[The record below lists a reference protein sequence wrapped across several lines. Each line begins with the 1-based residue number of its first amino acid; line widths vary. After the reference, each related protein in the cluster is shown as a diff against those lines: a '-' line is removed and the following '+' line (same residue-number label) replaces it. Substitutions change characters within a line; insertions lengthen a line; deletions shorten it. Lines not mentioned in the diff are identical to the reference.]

1 MPLREDEEFRL
12 STDDTMRRLR
22 GIAQSPGE
30 LKWRLEL
37 VATLERMRVTN
48 QVQTRGMIQVLK
60 RMRRD
65 MSHLTPTKLAQMI
78 NAQVEEKLKPRD
90 KETRRLWK
98 AAIWLLEK
106 FATIAIGVVCTLI
119 GLKAIH

>member
-1 MPLREDEEFRL
+1 
-12 STDDTMRRLR
+12 MRRLR
-22 GIAQSPGE
+22 QIAQAPGE

-37 VATLERMRVTN
+37 VATLERMRVTY
-48 QVQTRGMIQVLK
+48 QVQTRGIIQVLK

-65 MSHLTPTKLAQMI
+65 MSHLAPVKLALLI

-90 KETRRLWK
+90 KDVGRLWK
-98 AAIWLLEK
+98 AAVWLLEK

-119 GLKAIH
+119 GLKAMH

>member
-1 MPLREDEEFRL
+1 MPLRDDEEFRL

-22 GIAQSPGE
+22 QIAQAPGE

-48 QVQTRGMIQVLK
+48 QVQTRGIIQVLK

-65 MSHLTPTKLAQMI
+65 MSHLAPVKLALLI
-78 NAQVEEKLKPRD
+78 NAQVDEKLKPRD
-90 KETRRLWK
+90 KDVGRLWK
-98 AAIWLLEK
+98 AAVWLLEK

-119 GLKAIH
+119 GLKAMH